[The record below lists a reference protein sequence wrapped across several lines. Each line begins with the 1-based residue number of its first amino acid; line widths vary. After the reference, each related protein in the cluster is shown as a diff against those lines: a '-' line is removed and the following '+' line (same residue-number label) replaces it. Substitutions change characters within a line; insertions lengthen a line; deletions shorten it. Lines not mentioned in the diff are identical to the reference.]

1 MMNRRTACK
10 VLGIA
15 ALSPQM
21 LNATNKQFKLRY
33 VLNSA
38 MFGEMTLADI
48 LPEIK
53 KVGAESIDIWRK
65 VHGNQREQITEM
77 GDEACKKLLRKHKAT
92 ISMSTCYPLGPLGLQ
107 EEMVW
112 LKQFGGKIIVTGSGR
127 HPDINPEGEAAKTQ
141 VKGFLEKMKPHIA
154 KAEETGITIAVE
166 NHSNQLLHH
175 PDSLRYFAEFNKSPH
190 LGIAFAPHHL
200 HEWESQ
206 IPQLIRDLGNK
217 NIPFMYFQEH
227 SPGIFEKVA
236 KEIEMQQLPGF
247 GGSLDYRLIVSA
259 LRDIQYTGL
268 VEIFMHPT
276 PRGVPVLPTIPE
288 ITRAINKSRN
298 YIDKCLSETA

>member
-1 MMNRRTACK
+1 MNRRSACK
-10 VLGIA
+10 ALGIA
-15 ALSPQM
+15 ALAPQI
-21 LNATNKQFKLRY
+21 LNAAHHKFELRY

-53 KVGAESIDIWRK
+53 KVGAESIDIWRRR
-65 VHGNQREQITEM
+65 HGNQREQITEM
-77 GDEACKKLLRKHKAT
+77 GDAACKKLLKKHKAK

-112 LKQFGGKIIVTGSGR
+112 LRQFGGKIIVTGSGR
-127 HPDINPEGEAAKTQ
+127 YPDKNPEGAAAKSQ
-141 VKGFLEKMKPHIA
+141 VKIFLEKMKPHIA

-175 PDSLRYFAEFNKSPH
+175 PDSLRYFAEFNKSPN

-200 HEWESQ
+200 HEWESD
-206 IPQLIRDLGNK
+206 IPQLIRDLRNE

-227 SPGIFEKVA
+227 SAGIFEKVS
-236 KEIEMQQLPGF
+236 KEIEMQQLPGY
-247 GGSLDYRLIVSA
+247 GGGLDYRLIVSA
-259 LRDIQYTGL
+259 LRDIHYTGL

-276 PRGVPVLPTIPE
+276 PRGIPILPTIPE
-288 ITRAINKSRN
+288 ITGAINKSRD
-298 YIDKCLSETA
+298 YIAECLAETA